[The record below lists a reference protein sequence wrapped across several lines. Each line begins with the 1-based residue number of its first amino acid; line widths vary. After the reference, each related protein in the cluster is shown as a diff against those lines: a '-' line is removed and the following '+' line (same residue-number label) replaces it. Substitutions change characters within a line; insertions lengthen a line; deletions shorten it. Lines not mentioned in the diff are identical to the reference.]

1 MRYWIFIHVG
11 ILFYGLMGYGYAEER
26 NPLRDLST
34 GPVDEEDLPA
44 EESPFSLPA
53 EEEVVPPPSS
63 EGEPPLLS
71 ADPVV
76 VQPTEPRDAAPFFSR
91 PPEWDVAPPTVRGMP
106 SLPDPLAFSPQEQVA
121 LRFVE
126 EGKDMME
133 QENRGGAR
141 ERFERAISIAP
152 TQPYSYYFL
161 GRLAFAG
168 GDHKLALA
176 FLQRA
181 ELLFAH
187 DDSAWLGETARVKG
201 MVYEDLR
208 EYGNARR
215 AYQRSL
221 QFVPANLKV
230 LSALAR
236 LPEEEAVASEL
247 LPQ

>member
-1 MRYWIFIHVG
+1 MRYWVVILVG
-11 ILFYGLMGYGYAEER
+11 ILFCGLMSYGYAEEG
-26 NPLRDLST
+26 NPLRDLFT

-44 EESPFSLPA
+44 EE
-53 EEEVVPPPSS
+53 EVVPPASS
-63 EGEPPLLS
+63 EREPPLLS

-76 VQPTEPRDAAPFFSR
+76 VPPTEPGDPAPFLSR
-91 PPEWDVAPPTVRGMP
+91 PPEWDVAPPTVQGMP
-106 SLPDPLAFSPQEQVA
+106 SLPDPTSFSPQEQVA

-126 EGKDMME
+126 GGTDMME
-133 QENRGGAR
+133 QENLEGAR

-187 DDSAWLGETARVKG
+187 SDSAWLGETARVEG
-201 MVYEDLR
+201 TVYEDLG
-208 EYGNARR
+208 EYENARI

-221 QFVPANLKV
+221 QFVPTNLKV

-236 LPEEEAVASEL
+236 LPEAEAVASEVF
-247 LPQ
+247 PP